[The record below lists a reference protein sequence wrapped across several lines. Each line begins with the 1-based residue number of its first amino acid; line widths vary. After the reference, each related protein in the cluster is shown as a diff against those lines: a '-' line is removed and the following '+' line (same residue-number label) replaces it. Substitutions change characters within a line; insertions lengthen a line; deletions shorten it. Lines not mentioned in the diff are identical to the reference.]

1 MAIKNVICGAI
12 DFDCLIKA
20 FQYSDHD
27 ASEFECR
34 DVCGHHTHWDV
45 GFDEWVH
52 PCEGRDYEDDHWEDD
67 HWEDDDDH
75 RDDDD
80 REDDIWEVFGEILQD
95 SVNKHFDLF
104 KILDKIFQCQAMK
117 FGLAAYDADV
127 GDIRVEMN
135 RDQHFE
141 LCEMVCAMEG
151 QGGSCNRIRSED
163 LINHEA
169 CDRYGFNGLSF
180 SPELPN
186 SDPHVTD

>member
-1 MAIKNVICGAI
+1 
-12 DFDCLIKA
+12 
-20 FQYSDHD
+20 
-27 ASEFECR
+27 
-34 DVCGHHTHWDV
+34 
-45 GFDEWVH
+45 
-52 PCEGRDYEDDHWEDD
+52 
-67 HWEDDDDH
+67 
-75 RDDDD
+75 
-80 REDDIWEVFGEILQD
+80 
-95 SVNKHFDLF
+95 
-104 KILDKIFQCQAMK
+104 MK

-163 LINHEA
+163 LINHKA